1 MSQHLRILVVEDSE
15 DDAQL
20 LLRELKRGGLQV
32 VSECVENAEAF
43 LEALKNH
50 KWDLVISDFSLPQ
63 FSAPQAL
70 ELLQASGLDLP
81 FIIVSGT
88 IGEETAVSALK
99 AGAHDFL
106 VKGSMARLIP
116 AIQREVR
123 DAETRRKRK
132 EADRALHE
140 SNARFRS
147 LFENTP
153 VAIWE
158 EDFSAVKAYLDNLRD
173 AQIVD
178 LEKYLDDH
186 PNVVSACLGLV
197 KIIDVNQMALNLFEA
212 KDKAE
217 LITSLEKIFDAE
229 RLDTFKRELITIIKG
244 QQRLEMDVL
253 VKTLGGQQRD
263 VTLIWAVV
271 PGHEETYSIVLVS
284 LVDITER
291 KQRERELNAIASVSI
306 ALRAVQSV
314 DELVTR
320 LLDESLKLIGASTGS
335 IWLNDALNGKISQVH
350 QRGAEDFKPLPVSF
364 GQGIV
369 GKAMELG
376 VPIVAR
382 EFKNSSFITE
392 ENRERIPANMGGICL
407 PLRAAQQAV
416 GAMFINVFLPREL
429 TGGELRILNALTE
442 IGGDAIHRM
451 QLHETTLRQVDRL
464 EALHKIEMAISGS
477 LDLRVTL
484 SVVLDQA
491 IKQLE
496 IDAADVLLVERG
508 TGRLKFEAGRGFHT
522 NGIEASDLRL
532 GEGFAGQAALD
543 QQILQVDDLIA
554 NKDAFVRYNLLADE
568 KFVSYYG
575 VPLVSKGEIKG
586 VLEIFHRSTLKP
598 SLEWL
603 NFLDA
608 LGRETGI
615 AIDDALLFEDLQR
628 SNFDLKIAYDATI
641 EGWSYALD
649 LRDRE
654 TEGHTLRVTEITI
667 QLAQAMG
674 LSQDQI
680 LHMRRGA
687 LLHDIG
693 KMGVPDHIL
702 LKQSQLTE
710 QEWEIMSKHPVYAYD
725 MLRRIPYL
733 HRALEIPYSH
743 HEKWDGTGYPRGLSG
758 NQIPLVARIF
768 SVIDVWDAL
777 TSDRPYRP
785 GWSKEKAIEYIRKQS
800 GKHFDPKVVEVFLQE
815 SFLKDLLSR
824 DAYLH
829 HRSFTQHK

>member
-1 MSQHLRILVVEDSE
+1 MSQRLRILIVEDSE

-20 LLRELKRGGLQV
+20 LLRELKRGGLDLE
-32 VSECVENAEAF
+32 SERVETAGAL
-43 LEALKNH
+43 LEALKDQ
-50 KWDLVISDFSLPQ
+50 KWDLIISDFSLPQ

-88 IGEETAVSALK
+88 IGEETAVAALK

-116 AIQREVR
+116 AIQREVK
-123 DAETRRKRK
+123 DAETRRKRR
-132 EADRALHE
+132 EADQALHE

-158 EDFSAVKAYLDNLRD
+158 EDFSAVKTYLENLQESE
-173 AQIVD
+173 AID
-178 LEKYLDDH
+178 LEIYLSDH
-186 PNVVSACLGLV
+186 PNVVSTCLGLV
-197 KIIDVNQMALNLFEA
+197 KVNDVNQMALNLHEA

-217 LITSLEKIFDAE
+217 LIEGLEKTFEANS
-229 RLDTFKRELITIIKG
+229 LDTFKQELIAIIKG

-253 VKTLGGQQRD
+253 VKTLGGRQRD
-263 VTLIWAVV
+263 TTLIWAVV
-271 PGHEETYSIVLVS
+271 QGYEETYSRVLVS

-306 ALRAVQSV
+306 ALRAVQSL

-320 LLDESLKLIGASTGS
+320 LLDESLKLIAASTGS
-335 IWLNDALNGKISQVH
+335 IWLNDPSSGKISQVV
-350 QRGAEDFKPLPVSF
+350 QRGSNGFKSVPVSF
-364 GQGIV
+364 GKDIV
-369 GKAMELG
+369 GRTMERG
-376 VPIVAR
+376 TPFVAR
-382 EFKNSSFITE
+382 EFKNITFVTE
-392 ENRERIPANMGGICL
+392 ENRELIPADMGGVCL

-451 QLHETTLRQVDRL
+451 QLHEQTLRQIDRL

-496 IDAADVLLVERG
+496 IDAADVLLLERG
-508 TGRLKFEAGRGFHT
+508 TGRLKFGAGRGFHT
-522 NGIEASDLRL
+522 NGIEATDLRL
-532 GEGFAGQAALD
+532 GEGLAGRAALD
-543 QQILQVDDLIA
+543 QKILYIADLA
-554 NKDAFVRYNLLADE
+554 ENKAAFVRDHLLADE
-568 KFVSYYG
+568 KFISYYG
-575 VPLVSKGEIKG
+575 VPLVSKGEVKG
-586 VLEIFHRSTLKP
+586 VLEIFHRSMLKP
-598 SLEWL
+598 NLEWR

-608 LGRETGI
+608 LGRQTGI

-628 SNFDLKIAYDATI
+628 SNFDLEIAYDATI

-654 TEGHTLRVTEITI
+654 TEGHTLRVTEMTI

-680 LHMRRGA
+680 MHMRRGA

-693 KMGVPDHIL
+693 KMGVPDQIL
-702 LKQSQLTE
+702 LKPGKLTDE
-710 QEWEIMSKHPVYAYD
+710 EWETMSKHPVYAYD

-733 HRALEIPYSH
+733 PRALEIPYSH
-743 HEKWDGTGYPRGLSG
+743 HEKWDGSGYPRGLSG
-758 NQIPLVARIF
+758 NQIPLVARVF
-768 SVIDVWDAL
+768 AVIDVWDAL
-777 TSDRPYRP
+777 ISDRPYRA
-785 GWSKEKAIEYIRKQS
+785 GWSKEKAVEYIREQS
-800 GKHFDPKVVEVFLQE
+800 GKHFDPKVVELFLQE
-815 SFLKDLLSR
+815 SFLKDLLSP
-824 DAYLH
+824 DN
-829 HRSFTQHK
+829 

>member
-1 MSQHLRILVVEDSE
+1 MSQHLRILIVEDSE

-20 LLRELKRGGLQV
+20 LLRELRRGGLEV
-32 VSECVENAEAF
+32 DSRRVDTADAF
-43 LEALKNH
+43 REALTNQD
-50 KWDLVISDFSLPQ
+50 WDLVISDFSLPQ

-70 ELLQASGLDLP
+70 KLLQESGLDLP

-88 IGEETAVSALK
+88 IGEETAVAALK

-106 VKGSMARLIP
+106 VKGSMPRLIP
-116 AIQREVR
+116 AIQRELK
-123 DAETRRKRK
+123 DAESRRKRR
-132 EADRALHE
+132 EADEALLE
-140 SNARFRS
+140 SNARLRS

-158 EDFSAVKAYLDNLRD
+158 EDHSAVKAYLDDLRD
-173 AQIVD
+173 SQAVE

-186 PNVVSACLGLV
+186 PQVVSLCLSLV
-197 KIIDVNQMALNLFEA
+197 KVLDVNQAAVNMYEA
-212 KDKAE
+212 KDKLE
-217 LITSLEKIFDAE
+217 LLDGLEKTFE
-229 RLDTFKRELITIIKG
+229 PETLVTFKQELMIIAKG
-244 QQRLEMDVL
+244 EHQIELDVG
-253 VKTLGGQQRD
+253 VKTLSGKHRD
-263 VTLIWAVV
+263 TTLKWAVV
-271 PGHEETYSIVLVS
+271 PGHEETYSRVLVS

-306 ALRAVQSV
+306 ALRAVHSV

-320 LLDESLKLIGASTGS
+320 LLDESLKLIGTSTGS
-335 IWLNDALNGKISQVH
+335 IWLNDASSGKISQVV
-350 QRGAEDFKPLPVSF
+350 QRGSDDFKPVSVNF

-369 GKAMELG
+369 GRTMERG

-382 EFKNSSFITE
+382 EFKNISFITE
-392 ENRERIPANMGGICL
+392 ENRERIPADMGGVCL

-416 GAMFINVFLPREL
+416 GAMFVNVFLPREL
-429 TGGELRILNALTE
+429 TGGELRVLNALTE

-451 QLHETTLRQVDRL
+451 QLHEMTLQQVNRL

-496 IDAADVLLVERG
+496 IDAADVLLLERG
-508 TGRLKFEAGRGFHT
+508 TGRLKFGAGRGFHT
-522 NGIEASDLRL
+522 NGIEATDFRL
-532 GEGFAGQAALD
+532 GEGFAGRAALD
-543 QQILQVDDLIA
+543 QQIFHIDDLMA
-554 NKDAFVRYNLLADE
+554 NKDVFMRYHHLADE
-568 KFVSYYG
+568 KFISYYG
-575 VPLVSKGEIKG
+575 VPLVSKGEVKG
-586 VLEIFHRSTLKP
+586 VLEIFHRSTLRP
-598 SLEWL
+598 NREWL

-608 LGRETGI
+608 LGRQTGI

-628 SNFDLKIAYDATI
+628 SNFDLAIAYDATI

-649 LRDRE
+649 LRDKE
-654 TEGHTLRVTEITI
+654 TEGHTLRVTEMTLK
-667 QLAQAMG
+667 LAQAMG
-674 LSQDQI
+674 ISNEQM

-702 LKQSQLTE
+702 LKPGKLTE
-710 QEWEIMSKHPVYAYD
+710 EEWEIMSKHPVYAYD

-768 SVIDVWDAL
+768 SVVDVWDAL
-777 TSDRPYRP
+777 TSDRPYRA
-785 GWSKEKAIEYIRKQS
+785 GWSKERAIEYIREQS
-800 GKHFDPKVVEVFLQE
+800 GTYFDPKVVEVFLQE
-815 SFLKDLLSR
+815 AFLKDLFSS
-824 DAYLH
+824 DIYH
-829 HRSFTQHK
+829 QSFTQHE

>member
-1 MSQHLRILVVEDSE
+1 MSQRLRILIVEDSE

-20 LLRELKRGGLQV
+20 LLHELKRGGLDL
-32 VSECVENAEAF
+32 VSERVETVETF
-43 LEALKNH
+43 LDALKDQ
-50 KWDLVISDFSLPQ
+50 KWDLIISDFSLPQ

-88 IGEETAVSALK
+88 IGEEAAVSALK

-106 VKGSMARLIP
+106 VKGNMPRLIP
-116 AIQREVR
+116 AIQRELK
-123 DAETRRKRK
+123 DAETRHKRR
-132 EADRALHE
+132 EADQALQQ
-140 SNARFRS
+140 SNARFSS

-153 VAIWE
+153 VSIWE
-158 EDFSAVKAYLDNLRD
+158 EDFSAVKAHLDDLKD
-173 AQIVD
+173 SQAVD
-178 LEKYLDDH
+178 LEKHLDDH
-186 PNVVSACLGLV
+186 PNVVSTCLGLV
-197 KIIDVNQMALNLFEA
+197 KVIDVNQMALNLYEA

-217 LITSLEKIFDAE
+217 LIESLQKIFAFDS
-229 RLDTFKRELITIIKG
+229 LKTFKQELIAIIKG
-244 QQRLEMDVL
+244 HHRLEMDV
-253 VKTLGGQQRD
+253 VINTLGGRQRD
-263 VTLIWAVV
+263 TTLIWAVI
-271 PGHEETYSIVLVS
+271 PGYEETYSRVLVS

-291 KQRERELNAIASVSI
+291 RQRERELNAIASVSI

-335 IWLNDALNGKISQVH
+335 IWLHDASSGKISQVV
-350 QRGAEDFKPLPVSF
+350 QRGVQELQPLPVNF

-369 GKAMELG
+369 GRAMERNA
-376 VPIVAR
+376 PIVAR
-382 EFKNSSFITE
+382 EFRNISFITE
-392 ENRERIPANMGGICL
+392 ENRELIPSNMGGVCL

-429 TGGELRILNALTE
+429 TAGELRVLNALTE

-451 QLHETTLRQVDRL
+451 QLHELTLQQLNRL

-496 IDAADVLLVERG
+496 IDAANVLLLDRG
-508 TGRLKFEAGRGFHT
+508 TGRLKFGAGRGFHT
-522 NGIEASDLRL
+522 NGIEATDFRL
-532 GEGFAGQAALD
+532 GEGFAGRAALD
-543 QQILQVDDLIA
+543 QQIFHIDDLIA
-554 NKDAFVRYNLLADE
+554 NRGVFLRHNLLASE
-568 KFVSYYG
+568 KFISYYG
-575 VPLVSKGEIKG
+575 VPLVSKGEVKG

-598 SLEWL
+598 NLEWL

-608 LGRETGI
+608 LGRQTGI

-628 SNFDLKIAYDATI
+628 SNFDLEIAYDATI

-649 LRDRE
+649 LRDKE
-654 TEGHTLRVTEITI
+654 TEGHTLRVTEMTI

-674 LSQDQI
+674 LSHDQI

-693 KMGVPDHIL
+693 KMGVPDQIL
-702 LKQSQLTE
+702 LKPGKLTE
-710 QEWEIMSKHPVYAYD
+710 EEWEIMSKHPVYAYD

-758 NQIPLVARIF
+758 NQIPLVARVF

-777 TSDRPYRP
+777 TSNRPYRP
-785 GWSKEKAIEYIRKQS
+785 GWSKEKAIEYIREQS

-815 SFLKDLLSR
+815 DFLKDLLSPNT
-824 DAYLH
+824 YLDQQ
-829 HRSFTQHK
+829 SFTQ

>member
-20 LLRELKRGGLQV
+20 LLRELKRGGLDLE
-32 VSECVENAEAF
+32 SERVETAGAF
-43 LEALKNH
+43 LEALKDQ

-70 ELLQASGLDLP
+70 ELLQTSGLDIP

-106 VKGSMARLIP
+106 VKGNMPRLIP
-116 AIQREVR
+116 AIQRELK
-123 DAETRRKRK
+123 DAETRHKRR
-132 EADRALHE
+132 EADQALQE

-158 EDFSAVKAYLDNLRD
+158 EDFSAVKAYLDDLRD
-173 AQIVD
+173 SQAVD

-197 KIIDVNQMALNLFEA
+197 KVIDVNQMALNLYKA

-217 LITSLEKIFDAE
+217 LITSLEKTFGTDALE
-229 RLDTFKRELITIIKG
+229 TFKRELVVIIKG
-244 QQRLEMDVL
+244 QQQLEMDV
-253 VKTLGGQQRD
+253 VINTLGGQERD
-263 VTLIWAVV
+263 TTLIWAVI
-271 PGHEETYSIVLVS
+271 PGYEETYSRVLVS

-335 IWLNDALNGKISQVH
+335 IWLNDASSGKISQVV
-350 QRGAEDFKPLPVSF
+350 QRGGQDFQPVSF

-369 GKAMELG
+369 GRAMERG
-376 VPIVAR
+376 APFVAR
-382 EFKNSSFITE
+382 EFKNISFITE
-392 ENRERIPANMGGICL
+392 ENRELIPADMGGVCL

-429 TGGELRILNALTE
+429 TGGELRVLNALTE

-451 QLHETTLRQVDRL
+451 QLHELTLQQLNRL

-508 TGRLKFEAGRGFHT
+508 TGRLKFGAGRGFRT

-532 GEGFAGQAALD
+532 GEGFAGRAALD
-543 QQILQVDDLIA
+543 QQILHVDDLTA
-554 NKDAFVRYNLLADE
+554 NKDAFVRHTLLADE
-568 KFVSYYG
+568 KFISYYG
-575 VPLVSKGEIKG
+575 VPLVSKGEVKG
-586 VLEIFHRSTLKP
+586 VLEIFHRSTLRP
-598 SLEWL
+598 SIEWL

-608 LGRETGI
+608 LGRQTGI

-628 SNFDLKIAYDATI
+628 SNFDLEIAYDATI

-649 LRDRE
+649 LRDKE
-654 TEGHTLRVTEITI
+654 TEGHTLRVTEMTI

-702 LKQSQLTE
+702 LKPGKLTQE
-710 QEWEIMSKHPVYAYD
+710 EWEIMSKHPIYAYD

-777 TSDRPYRP
+777 TSDRPYRA
-785 GWSKEKAIEYIRKQS
+785 GWSKERAIEYIREQG
-800 GKHFDPKVVEVFLQE
+800 GKHFDPKIVEVFLQE
-815 SFLKDLLSR
+815 AFLKDLLSPNT
-824 DAYLH
+824 YLDQQ
-829 HRSFTQHK
+829 SFTQQN

>member
-1 MSQHLRILVVEDSE
+1 MSQHLRILIVEDSE

-20 LLRELKRGGLQV
+20 VLRSLRRGGLEV
-32 VSECVENAEAF
+32 DSERVETADAL
-43 LEALKNH
+43 LEALTNQ
-50 KWDLVISDFSLPQ
+50 KWDLVISDFSMPQ
-63 FSAPQAL
+63 FSAPAAL
-70 ELLQASGLDLP
+70 KLLQESGLDLP

-88 IGEETAVSALK
+88 IGEETAVAALK

-106 VKGSMARLIP
+106 VKGSMPRLIP
-116 AIQREVR
+116 AIQRELK
-123 DAETRRKRK
+123 DAETRRKRR
-132 EADRALHE
+132 EADEALQE

-153 VAIWE
+153 VSIWE

-173 AQIVD
+173 SQAVD
-178 LEKYLDDH
+178 LEKYLDEH

-197 KIIDVNQMALNLFEA
+197 KVIDVNQMALKLYEA

-217 LITSLEKIFDAE
+217 LITNLLKTFEADPLE
-229 RLDTFKRELITIIKG
+229 TFKRELITIIKG
-244 QQRLEMDVL
+244 QQQLEMDV
-253 VKTLGGQQRD
+253 VINTLGGRQRNT
-263 VTLIWAVV
+263 TLIWAVV
-271 PGHEETYSIVLVS
+271 PGHEETYSRVLVS

-306 ALRAVQSV
+306 ALRAVQSL
-314 DELVTR
+314 DELMTR

-335 IWLNDALNGKISQVH
+335 IWLNDSSSGKINQVV
-350 QRGAEDFKPLPVSF
+350 QRGRNDVIPVPVRF

-369 GKAMELG
+369 GRAMERG
-376 VPIVAR
+376 IPIVAS
-382 EFKNSSFITE
+382 EFKNLPFVTE
-392 ENRERIPANMGGICL
+392 ENRERLPDNMGGVCL
-407 PLRAAQQAV
+407 PLRAGQQAV

-429 TGGELRILNALTE
+429 TGGELRVLNALTE

-451 QLHETTLRQVDRL
+451 QLHELTLQQVDRL

-508 TGRLKFEAGRGFHT
+508 IGRLKFGAGRGFRT

-532 GEGFAGQAALD
+532 GEGFAGRAALD
-543 QQILQVDDLIA
+543 QQIFHVDDLTV
-554 NKDAFVRYNLLADE
+554 NQDVFVRYNLLTDE
-568 KFVSYYG
+568 KFISYYG
-575 VPLVSKGEIKG
+575 VPLVSKGEVKG
-586 VLEIFHRSTLKP
+586 VLEIFHRSLLKP
-598 SLEWL
+598 NREWL

-608 LGRETGI
+608 LGRQTGI

-628 SNFDLKIAYDATI
+628 SNFDLAIAYDATI

-649 LRDRE
+649 LRDKE
-654 TEGHTLRVTEITI
+654 TEGHTLRVTEMTLK
-667 QLAQAMG
+667 LAQAMG
-674 LSQDQI
+674 ISNEQM

-702 LKQSQLTE
+702 LKPSKLTE
-710 QEWEIMSKHPVYAYD
+710 EEWEIMSKHPVYAYD

-733 HRALEIPYSH
+733 HRA
-743 HEKWDGTGYPRGLSG
+743 
-758 NQIPLVARIF
+758 
-768 SVIDVWDAL
+768 
-777 TSDRPYRP
+777 
-785 GWSKEKAIEYIRKQS
+785 SKFLIATTKNGMERAIR
-800 GKHFDPKVVEVFLQE
+800 
-815 SFLKDLLSR
+815 
-824 DAYLH
+824 AA
-829 HRSFTQHK
+829 

>member
-1 MSQHLRILVVEDSE
+1 MNQHLSILIVEDSE

-20 LLRELKRGGLQV
+20 LMLELKRGGLDLE
-32 VSECVENAEAF
+32 SKRVETAEAF
-43 LEALKNH
+43 LEALKDV
-50 KWDLVISDFSLPQ
+50 KWNLIISDFSLPQ

-88 IGEETAVSALK
+88 IGEEAAVSALK

-106 VKGSMARLIP
+106 VKGNMPRLIP
-116 AIQREVR
+116 AIQRELK
-123 DAETRRKRK
+123 DAETRHKRR
-132 EADRALHE
+132 EADEALQK
-140 SNARFRS
+140 SIARFRS

-153 VAIWE
+153 VSIWE
-158 EDFSAVKAYLDNLRD
+158 DDFSAVKAYLDGLRD
-173 AQIVD
+173 SQTVD

-197 KIIDVNQMALNLFEA
+197 KVIDVNQMALKLYEA

-217 LITSLEKIFDAE
+217 LIASLEKTFSADAIEIF
-229 RLDTFKRELITIIKG
+229 KHELIAIIKG
-244 QQRLEMDVL
+244 LHRLEMDVEII
-253 VKTLGGQQRD
+253 TLGGQQRD
-263 VTLIWAVV
+263 TTLIWAVV
-271 PGHEETYSIVLVS
+271 PGYEETYSRVLVS

-335 IWLNDALNGKISQVH
+335 IWLNDATNGKVSQVV
-350 QRGAEDFKPLPVSF
+350 QRGAQDFQHLSF
-364 GQGIV
+364 GQGIIETT
-369 GKAMELG
+369 MERG
-376 VPIVAR
+376 APFVAR
-382 EFKNSSFITE
+382 EFKGISFITE
-392 ENRERIPANMGGICL
+392 EDREFIPADMGGVCL

-416 GAMFINVFLPREL
+416 GVMFINVYLPREL
-429 TGGELRILNALTE
+429 TGGELRVLNALTE

-451 QLHETTLRQVDRL
+451 QLHELTLQQLNRL
-464 EALHKIEMAISGS
+464 EALHKIEVAISGS

-496 IDAADVLLVERG
+496 IDATNVLLLERG
-508 TGRLKFEAGRGFHT
+508 TGRLKFVAGRGFHT
-522 NGIEASDLRL
+522 NGIEATDLRL
-532 GEGFAGQAALD
+532 GEDFAGRAALD
-543 QQILQVDDLIA
+543 QQIFHMDDLIT
-554 NKDAFVRYNLLADE
+554 NKDSFKRHNLLADE
-568 KFVSYYG
+568 NFISYYG
-575 VPLVSKGEIKG
+575 VPLVSKGEVKG

-598 SLEWL
+598 NPEWL

-608 LGRETGI
+608 LGRQTGI
-615 AIDDALLFEDLQR
+615 AIDDALLFDDLQR
-628 SNFDLKIAYDATI
+628 SNFDLEIAYDATI

-649 LRDRE
+649 LRDKE
-654 TEGHTLRVTEITI
+654 TEGHTLRVTEMTI

-680 LHMRRGA
+680 VHMRRGA

-693 KMGVPDHIL
+693 KMGVPDQIL
-702 LKQSQLTE
+702 LKPGKLTE
-710 QEWEIMSKHPVYAYD
+710 DEWEIMSKHPGYAYD

-743 HEKWDGTGYPRGLSG
+743 HEKWDGTGYPRGLKG
-758 NQIPLVARIF
+758 NQIPLIARVF

-777 TSDRPYRP
+777 TSDRPYRT
-785 GWSKEKAIEYIRKQS
+785 GWSKEKAIEYIREQS

-815 SFLKDLLSR
+815 DFLKDLLSPNT
-824 DAYLH
+824 YLDPQ
-829 HRSFTQHK
+829 SFTQ